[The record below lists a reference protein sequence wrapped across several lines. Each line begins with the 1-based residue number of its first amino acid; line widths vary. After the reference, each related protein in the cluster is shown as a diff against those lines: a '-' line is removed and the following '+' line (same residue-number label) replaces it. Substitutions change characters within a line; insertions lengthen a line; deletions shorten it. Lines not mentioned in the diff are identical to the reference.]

1 MLANLAN
8 QQVYAGSCTGA
19 GGVYSCS
26 GTASTDTTQNL
37 TGSPLQVT
45 TEAGFGI
52 TVTTGDALNLTGTNG
67 LTFTDNFQ
75 STITTT
81 DTSTNKD
88 GIYARS
94 TGTGALS
101 ITTSGFVSGSDDG
114 IDVANANT
122 GTDITIT
129 TASVTGGD
137 EAIVVDNLGTGA
149 LTITA
154 TGTLIGNG
162 DEGVDAENK
171 SNGTDLIINTVT
183 VTGDD
188 TGIWALNQGSG
199 ILTITSTGTVTGT
212 DTIADGI
219 NATNH
224 GTDLT
229 ISTTTVSGGSDGIEA
244 DNQGNGALSI
254 TATGTVTGI
263 NNHGI
268 MAKNSVNGTDININS
283 AAIIAEGYGIYAD
296 NDGTGS
302 ITIISSGTIISQGA
316 LTSLGAPTS
325 ADIITAGI
333 FANNSTVGTNLTIN
347 TASIIAKGHGIDANN
362 NGTGALTITSTG
374 TINSEDAGIF
384 SNNGT
389 AGTNLTI
396 NTASIIA
403 KDHGVDA
410 DNDGTGA
417 LIITSSGTIDSEDVG
432 IFANN
437 SAAGTDLIITTAA
450 ITGDD
455 EGIGA
460 DNYGSGKLIITATG
474 AIVGNSDEGI
484 DAENNG
490 TDLIISTTSVTA
502 NDDGIAAVNN
512 GSGALSITATGTV
525 SGGHYGINADNF
537 GGDLIISTASVTGI
551 DDGINAQNNGSG
563 ALNITATGKVT
574 SGNDGIYVEN
584 DGTDTTI
591 VTSEVS
597 ATDVAISVA
606 HDGSGDLNIT
616 TNGLITADNDIA
628 IRLNRAPAGNFGGTI
643 NNNAGWVS
651 NNSIALEMHNGFTFT
666 GTINTSAKITGGNGT
681 AIDASGTTT
690 DFTINQTAGDITGD
704 ILLGTGDSVLNISG
718 GTINGDI
725 IGQGKGTV
733 NADAGAGNTLTFYGI
748 TNVEDFNIL
757 SGTVKQLGDFSTAG
771 TTTTIA
777 QGATL
782 LFSSV
787 INGTGALVSNGNL
800 AFTPGAQLNQ
810 TGTVTLGTGST
821 ITANL
826 QGTVSTLNQQQQ
838 YLSATSLVNNGA
850 TFQSNSLLYDAQ
862 GTFVGNT
869 LRLES
874 VVADLENISSQS
886 NPSAFGAAMK
896 TYIEGG
902 ANNDVVSALAS
913 LFAGD
918 VSGFEHVANTF
929 SPSVS
934 GMIIHG
940 SRLLYNENWRA
951 ISKRL
956 LEPQADTNQG
966 VWVQALGSSVN
977 QGKVDDIDGFNSNSA
992 GLSVGFDQQFGAWQA
1007 GVSLS
1012 QGEVSANNKRSAND
1026 DSDISSSQLTL
1037 YSSFYAKNWFAQFNV
1052 SAAMLDYKFERDSS
1066 ISSEGRITGKSKGD
1080 LLGLDFSVGLNEMH
1094 FSNISFK
1101 PIASLRYS
1109 HLSIDDYTENGGL
1122 DLQVSYEN
1130 TETLSSEIG
1139 LHAQLNNFARGA
1151 WQITPVANLSW
1162 SHEFIADTEQAV
1174 ASFAGQSFSQS
1185 GASGQK
1191 DKLHL
1196 GLGLMAERTDGFSLG
1211 LQFSSTLSRDTFQPS
1226 AVFNMQYAF

>member
-1 MLANLAN
+1 MSFANNNKLPSRLILSIAVASAMLANLAN

-37 TGSPLQVT
+37 TGSPIQAT
-45 TEAGFGI
+45 TESGFGI
-52 TVTTGDALNLTGTNG
+52 ITTIGDALNLIGTHGVSFVDDYVSAITAKNDAINAHNSATG
-67 LTFTDNFQ
+67 
-75 STITTT
+75 
-81 DTSTNKD
+81 
-88 GIYARS
+88 GIEIS
-94 TGTGALS
+94 
-101 ITTSGFVSGSDDG
+101 TSGTLDADNDA
-114 IDVANANT
+114 I
-122 GTDITIT
+122 
-129 TASVTGGD
+129 SVL
-137 EAIVVDNLGTGA
+137 NLGTGA
-149 LTITA
+149 VSITTTGVINAGDDGIQAENQIAGTDLTITTTA
-154 TGTLIGNG
+154 AITGADEAIVAENYGTGALTVNASGTLIGNG
-162 DEGVDAENK
+162 DEGLQARNYH
-171 SNGTDLIINTVT
+171 GTDLTVNTAI

-188 TGIWALNQGSG
+188 TGIWAENLGTGKLS
-199 ILTITSTGTVTGT
+199 LTATGAVTGT
-212 DTIADGI
+212 RFDGI
-219 NATNH
+219 NVENH

-229 ISTTTVSGGSDGIEA
+229 VIATTVTGKDDGIEA
-244 DNQGNGALSI
+244 DNQGSGALSI

-263 NNHGI
+263 DDYGI
-268 MAKNSVNGTDININS
+268 TAINSVNGT
-283 AAIIAEGYGIYAD
+283 
-296 NDGTGS
+296 
-302 ITIISSGTIISQGA
+302 
-316 LTSLGAPTS
+316 
-325 ADIITAGI
+325 
-333 FANNSTVGTNLTIN
+333 NLIIN
-347 TASIIAKGHGIDANN
+347 TAAINAQDHGIN
-362 NGTGALTITSTG
+362 
-374 TINSEDAGIF
+374 
-384 SNNGT
+384 
-389 AGTNLTI
+389 
-396 NTASIIA
+396 
-403 KDHGVDA
+403 A

-417 LIITSSGTIDSEDVG
+417 INITSTGTITSADVG

-437 SAAGTDLIITTAA
+437 SAAGTDLTINSAA
-450 ITGDD
+450 ITGAD

-460 DNYGSGKLIITATG
+460 DNYGSGALTITATG

-490 TDLIISTTSVTA
+490 TDLTIITTTVTG
-502 NDDGIAAVNN
+502 NDDGIAAVNY
-512 GSGALSITATGTV
+512 GSGALSISATGTV
-525 SGGHYGINADNF
+525 T
-537 GGDLIISTASVTGI
+537 GGDDA
-551 DDGINAQNNGSG
+551 
-563 ALNITATGKVT
+563 
-574 SGNDGIYVEN
+574 IYVEN
-584 DGTDTTI
+584 MGTDSTLVTAAVSGGDDGITI
-591 VTSEVS
+591 T
-597 ATDVAISVA
+597 
-606 HDGSGDLNIT
+606 HDGSGQLNIT
-616 TNGLITADNDIA
+616 TNGLVEGGTGSAL
-628 IRLNRAPAGNFGGTI
+628 RLDRDTAGNFAGTI
-643 NNNAGWVS
+643 NNNAGWSSTNASAVNMIS
-651 NNSIALEMHNGFTFT
+651 GFNFT
-666 GTINTSAKITGGNGT
+666 GTINTAADISGGNGT
-681 AIDASGTTT
+681 AIDASATTT
-690 DFTINQTAGDITGD
+690 DFTINQTAGNITGD
-704 ILLGTGDSVLNISG
+704 ILLGAGDTVLNITG
-718 GTINGDI
+718 GTLNGDI

-733 NADAGAGNTLTFYGI
+733 NANAGTGNTLTFYGI
-748 TNVEDFNIL
+748 TNVQDFNIL
-757 SGTVKQLGDFSTAG
+757 SGTVNQLGDFSTAG

-826 QGTVSTLNQQQQ
+826 QGTVATLNQQQQ
-838 YLSATSLVNNGA
+838 YISATSLVNNGA
-850 TFQSNSLLYDAQ
+850 SFESNSLLYDAQ

-902 ANNDVVSALAS
+902 ANNDVVSALAA

-956 LEPQADTNQG
+956 LTPQADSNQG
-966 VWVQALGSSVN
+966 VWVQALGSKVN
-977 QGKVDDIDGFNSNSA
+977 HGKVDDIDGFNSDST

-1007 GVSLS
+1007 GISLS
-1012 QGEVSANNKRSAND
+1012 HGEVSSNNKRSAND

-1037 YSSFYAKNWFAQFNV
+1037 YSSFDAENWFAQFNV
-1052 SAAMLDYKFERDSS
+1052 SAAMLDYKFERNSS
-1066 ISSEGRITGKSKGD
+1066 ISSEGRITGKSKGN

-1094 FSNISFK
+1094 FSDISFK

-1122 DLQVSYEN
+1122 NLQVSYEN
-1130 TETLSSEIG
+1130 TETLTSEIG

-1162 SHEFIADTEQAV
+1162 SHEFIGDTEQAV
-1174 ASFAGQSFSQS
+1174 ASFAGQSFTQS
-1185 GASGQK
+1185 GASQQK
-1191 DKLHL
+1191 NNLHL
-1196 GLGLMAERTDGFSLG
+1196 GFGLMAERTNGLSVG
-1211 LQFSSTLSRDTFQPS
+1211 LQFSSTLSSDTFQPS